1 MDKFAKVR
9 THAFGIVDDT
19 DNRIRELESAVR
31 VLAMGLAQSSA
42 GPMVEDV
49 LLHVADSLQEI
60 RGQLDEAATAVLQA
74 MKRAAA

>member
-1 MDKFAKVR
+1 MDNMAKTR
-9 THAFGIVDDT
+9 TYAFGIVDDT

-60 RGQLDEAATAVLQA
+60 RGQLDEAITAALQA
-74 MKRAAA
+74 MKAAAA